1 MLRGYLRWG
10 EGLAERLNGMF
21 AFAIWDDRVQRL
33 VLMRDRM
40 GIKPLYV
47 YRTRDGVLFGSEP
60 KAILANPL
68 ARREV
73 DADGLRELFAF
84 VRTPRHAVWAGM
96 REVEPGHGR

>member
-1 MLRGYLRWG
+1 
-10 EGLAERLNGMF
+10 
-21 AFAIWDDRVQRL
+21 
-33 VLMRDRM
+33 MRDRM

-84 VRTPRHAVWAGM
+84 VRTPRHASG
-96 REVEPGHGR
+96 PGCARSSPARC